1 MYLLDS
7 LQTKERKYY
16 VYRFLN
22 KDNVIIYVGR
32 TVDFIFAG
40 VFFKDFAYGLVLFL

>member
-22 KDNVIIYVGR
+22 KDKVKRFGYM
-32 TVDFIFAG
+32 
-40 VFFKDFAYGLVLFL
+40 FLMKE